1 MAGWWMGW
9 VFGVGAGGI
18 AWGRWVWEW
27 IRLEPRGTR

>member
-1 MAGWWMGW
+1 
-9 VFGVGAGGI
+9 VGAGGI